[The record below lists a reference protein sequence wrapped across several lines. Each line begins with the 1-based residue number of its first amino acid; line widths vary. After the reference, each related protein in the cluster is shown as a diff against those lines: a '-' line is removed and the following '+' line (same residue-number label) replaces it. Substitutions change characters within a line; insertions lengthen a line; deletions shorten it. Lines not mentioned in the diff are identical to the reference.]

1 MSVIEFHNVSKKFTR
16 HAGQMLLRN
25 HLTRFFTRQKEMP
38 FFALKHVSFSVE
50 RGESLA
56 VIGSNGAGKS
66 TLLGLVAGIS
76 QPDEGTVTVN
86 GQVAA
91 LLELGSGFHPDLTG
105 RENVR
110 LNAALLGLSRR
121 QTAEAFERI
130 VEFSGIREFID
141 EPLRT
146 YSTGMMMRLAFSV
159 AINRDPEILLVDEV
173 LAVGDAA
180 FQAKCIEKIH
190 EFRNAG
196 KTLLCVSHTTHGPA
210 VMRPGHL
217 ARPWRVDSEWPG
229 GAMYWK
235 HMRGGRP
242 HLRNVRKAWPETPH
256 RCVGQ
261 SRNCRSCCAARMLR
275 RPGRNCWRSQA
286 FWKRPFRTSKPA
298 RSRRSGITPSWS
310 GGCWISKIAASC
322 ARCSGPAGSWGTGK
336 GAWAN
341 YSCILL
347 CIRSI

>member
-1 MSVIEFHNVSKKFTR
+1 MSVIEFHNVSKKFHR

-25 HLTRFFTRQKEMP
+25 HLTRFFTRQKEDP

-66 TLLGLVAGIS
+66 TLLGLAAGVS
-76 QPDEGTVTVN
+76 QPDEGVVTVN

-146 YSTGMMMRLAFSV
+146 YSTGMVMRLAFSV
-159 AINRDPEILLVDEV
+159 AVNRDPEILLIDEI

-180 FQAKCIEKIH
+180 FQTKCIEKVH

-196 KTLLCVSHTTHGPA
+196 KTLLCVSHSNMIRQLCDRAIWLDHGELILSGA
-210 VMRPGHL
+210 V
-217 ARPWRVDSEWPG
+217 ADVAE
-229 GAMYWK
+229 AYA
-235 HMRGGRP
+235 GR
-242 HLRNVRKAWPETPH
+242 
-256 RCVGQ
+256 Q
-261 SRNCRSCCAARMLR
+261 AAH
-275 RPGRNCWRSQA
+275 A
-286 FWKRPFRTSKPA
+286 
-298 RSRRSGITPSWS
+298 
-310 GGCWISKIAASC
+310 
-322 ARCSGPAGSWGTGK
+322 
-336 GAWAN
+336 
-341 YSCILL
+341 
-347 CIRSI
+347 

>member
-1 MSVIEFHNVSKKFTR
+1 MSVIEFHNVSKKFHR

-25 HLTRFFTRQKEMP
+25 HLTRFFARQKEDP
-38 FFALKHVSFSVE
+38 FFALKHVSFSVD

-66 TLLGLVAGIS
+66 TLLGLAAGVS
-76 QPDEGTVTVN
+76 QPDEGVVTVN

-110 LNAALLGLSRR
+110 LNAALLGLSRK

-146 YSTGMMMRLAFSV
+146 YSTGMVMRLAFSV
-159 AINRDPEILLVDEV
+159 AVNRDPEILLIDEI

-180 FQAKCIEKIH
+180 FQTKCIEKVH

-196 KTLLCVSHTTHGPA
+196 KTLLCVSHSNMIRQLCDRAIWLDHGELILSGA
-210 VMRPGHL
+210 V
-217 ARPWRVDSEWPG
+217 ADVAE
-229 GAMYWK
+229 AYA
-235 HMRGGRP
+235 GR
-242 HLRNVRKAWPETPH
+242 
-256 RCVGQ
+256 Q
-261 SRNCRSCCAARMLR
+261 AAH
-275 RPGRNCWRSQA
+275 A
-286 FWKRPFRTSKPA
+286 
-298 RSRRSGITPSWS
+298 
-310 GGCWISKIAASC
+310 
-322 ARCSGPAGSWGTGK
+322 
-336 GAWAN
+336 
-341 YSCILL
+341 
-347 CIRSI
+347 

>member
-1 MSVIEFHNVSKKFTR
+1 MSVIEFTNVSKKFTR

-25 HLTRFFTRQKEMP
+25 HLTRFFTRQKDDP
-38 FFALKHVSFSVE
+38 FLALKHVSFSVE

-76 QPDEGTVTVN
+76 SPDEGTVVVN
-86 GQVAA
+86 GPVTA

-110 LNAALLGLSRR
+110 LNAALLGLSRK
-121 QTAEAFERI
+121 QTAKAFESI

-159 AINRDPEILLVDEV
+159 AINRDPEVLLIDEI

-196 KTLLCVSHTTHGPA
+196 KTLLCVSHTNMVQQLCDRALWLDHGE
-210 VMRPGHL
+210 L
-217 ARPWRVDSEWPG
+217 I
-229 GAMYWK
+229 
-235 HMRGGRP
+235 
-242 HLRNVRKAWPETPH
+242 L
-256 RCVGQ
+256 
-261 SRNCRSCCAARMLR
+261 
-275 RPGRNCWRSQA
+275 
-286 FWKRPFRTSKPA
+286 
-298 RSRRSGITPSWS
+298 
-310 GGCWISKIAASC
+310 
-322 ARCSGPAGSWGTGK
+322 SGPVTEVSTDYAG
-336 GAWAN
+336 
-341 YSCILL
+341 
-347 CIRSI
+347 RQ